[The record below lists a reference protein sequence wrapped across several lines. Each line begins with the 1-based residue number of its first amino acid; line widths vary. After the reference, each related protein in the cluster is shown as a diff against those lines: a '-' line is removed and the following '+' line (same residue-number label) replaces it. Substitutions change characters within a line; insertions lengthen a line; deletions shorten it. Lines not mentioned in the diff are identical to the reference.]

1 MKLFRLQ
8 RSSFWGN
15 SFRESQVADVDSG
28 LVALLIGWIRRKVE
42 DLGSLHSDQDGPE
55 LGTFQ
60 AS

>member
-1 MKLFRLQ
+1 
-8 RSSFWGN
+8 
-15 SFRESQVADVDSG
+15 
-28 LVALLIGWIRRKVE
+28 LLIGWIRRKVE